1 MRNETPAILPVMLR
15 LSARERYG
23 ELDHVQQG
31 ISITEL
37 PTAKHRPL
45 LTCRLGLLLRL
56 DLGTPHMQVLKAL
69 TTYAP
74 QAAEYISMVLT
85 QPSNLIEPN
94 FPYTSP

>member
-56 DLGTPHMQVLKAL
+56 DLGTPRMQVLNVL
-69 TTYAP
+69 ITYS
-74 QAAEYISMVLT
+74 QRTVESTSMVLT
-85 QPSNLIEPN
+85 HSSHLIEPN
-94 FPYTSP
+94 FPYISP